1 MMAHVR
7 ACSWLLVLTVLVCCV
22 LYPLA
27 LWAVGQGLFRS
38 QAQGS
43 LVADE
48 KGQVRGSRL
57 IAQKFSDDRFFQPR
71 PSAAGSSGYDG
82 SASGGSNLAASNP
95 LLRDRVARQLGP
107 IVRYENGQ
115 RVGPDVEAWFRA
127 NPGLLGRWAGGDKD
141 GADLERRRGHPELS
155 KRWVKDDA
163 NKKAVV
169 RWLKDHPELLAGW
182 RKDHPDAPAPDLDG
196 EKDVPFDDLAVPVLT
211 SFAARHPGAWPV
223 PKDGRFEPV
232 QPDPTGKEEL
242 ADLQATLFDAWLQ
255 AHPQAALRKV
265 PADMVTASGSG
276 LDPHVTL
283 RNARLQLEDRVAD
296 AWAKQTGRG
305 RAAIYQEID
314 ALLQRHAFTPFGGL
328 AGGEPL
334 VNVLEVNLEL
344 TRPPPASSAR

>member
-1 MMAHVR
+1 MLAHIR
-7 ACSWLLVLTVLVCCV
+7 ACLWLLALTVVVCCV

-71 PSAAGSSGYDG
+71 PSAAGSSGYDA

-107 IVRYENGQ
+107 IARYEDGK

-127 NPGLLGRWAGGDKD
+127 NPGLLGTWAK
-141 GADLERRRGHPELS
+141 GHPTLAQ
-155 KRWVKDDA
+155 RWVKDDA
-163 NKKAVV
+163 NKKSAL
-169 RWLKDHPELLAGW
+169 RWV
-182 RKDHPDAPAPDLDG
+182 KDHPDLFPELRSAALEDIPLD
-196 EKDVPFDDLAVPVLT
+196 DVAVAVLT
-211 SFAARHPGAWPV
+211 SFAAQHPGAWPV
-223 PKDGRFEPV
+223 PKDDHFEAV
-232 QPDPTGKEEL
+232 KPDPTGKEENT
-242 ADLQATLFDAWLQ
+242 DLQAVLFDAWLK
-255 AHPQAALRKV
+255 AHPEAALRKV

-276 LDPHVTL
+276 LDPHITL
-283 RNARLQLEDRVAD
+283 RNARLQLQERVA
-296 AWAKQTGRG
+296 AARSKRTGRN
-305 RAAIYQEID
+305 QTEEFQKID
-314 ALLQRHAFTPFGGL
+314 ALLQRHAFMPFGGL

-344 TRPPPASSAR
+344 EKQRPAAR